1 MAEMGH
7 MESLWWER
15 GQPQRGVG
23 RRSVYLEVRKWLR
36 RQQWRGQKGR
46 WGHIRPHGPHWCNRC
61 YGSILSRGVACPN
74 VLFQMLI
81 LAAVWRIDWRNWER
95 NEESRRKLLESS
107 QVKLGDHLDWGGG
120 SEMAQR
126 RQIWE
131 VAGRSDGLGS
141 GLGLVGEW
149 KGGVK
154 DDLRFLVYKIGWWYL
169 LWWRTMDGSQFCGEN
184 IRSSVRY
191 MTAPISWN

>member
-1 MAEMGH
+1 MTVKI
-7 MESLWWER
+7 SNSK
-15 GQPQRGVG
+15 QRGYDKSLATPCIAWWSHPPFKYIIV
-23 RRSVYLEVRKWLR
+23 L
-36 RQQWRGQKGR
+36 QQTWEDGA
-46 WGHIRPHGPHWCNRC
+46 
-61 YGSILSRGVACPN
+61 LSLHEN
-74 VLFQMLI
+74 I